1 MVIYVNEAGSDRTE
15 LLETLDQ
22 EGVTYREVPTET
34 TRELG
39 TASWRM
45 IEVQAN
51 LPEVRPV
58 PPGYSGGDVD
68 VRVWRL
74 PSGRLIISD
83 MDGNLEQI
91 ASPVPP
97 GR

>member
-22 EGVTYREVPTET
+22 EGVNYREVPTDT

-39 TASWRM
+39 SASWRM
-45 IEVQAN
+45 VEVQAN
-51 LPEVRPV
+51 LPEVRPL
-58 PPGYSGGDVD
+58 PPGYSRGDVD
-68 VRVWRL
+68 ARAWRL

-91 ASPVPP
+91 ASPGPP